1 IQQRFLTEREAINH
15 IEKSCALLQSAV
27 ESRCKKTRRF
37 ILAQKDFIFFL
48 KKVFLQRNTIKL
60 HSDIPTTNCS
70 SNELPIDLIINCE
83 IAFDTLIHYMNDI
96 YLRKM
101 SSSVVNRLNELKKL
115 INLSKRLLDK
125 YDNTELNIV
134 LMEASMKNHKNV
146 VSLVKKYYLF
156 ND

>member
-1 IQQRFLTEREAINH
+1 
-15 IEKSCALLQSAV
+15 
-27 ESRCKKTRRF
+27 
-37 ILAQKDFIFFL
+37 
-48 KKVFLQRNTIKL
+48 
-60 HSDIPTTNCS
+60 
-70 SNELPIDLIINCE
+70 
-83 IAFDTLIHYMNDI
+83 
-96 YLRKM
+96 M

>member
-1 IQQRFLTEREAINH
+1 
-15 IEKSCALLQSAV
+15 
-27 ESRCKKTRRF
+27 
-37 ILAQKDFIFFL
+37 
-48 KKVFLQRNTIKL
+48 
-60 HSDIPTTNCS
+60 
-70 SNELPIDLIINCE
+70 
-83 IAFDTLIHYMNDI
+83 
-96 YLRKM
+96 M

-146 VSLVKKYYLF
+146 VSSVKKYYLF